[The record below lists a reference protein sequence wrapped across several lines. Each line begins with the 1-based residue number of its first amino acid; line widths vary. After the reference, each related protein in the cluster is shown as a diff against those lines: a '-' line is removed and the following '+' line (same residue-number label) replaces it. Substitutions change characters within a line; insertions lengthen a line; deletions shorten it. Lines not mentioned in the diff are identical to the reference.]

1 MNSATAMIGRENS
14 SKNATTVDIHTN
26 TGIRRRR
33 MPFARMLRTV
43 TMKLTD
49 EISEARPMI
58 CRPSA
63 Q

>member
-1 MNSATAMIGRENS
+1 MKSATAMIGSENS
-14 SKNATTVDIHTN
+14 RRNATTVDIHTN
-26 TGIRRRR
+26 TGIRSSR
-33 MPFARMLRTV
+33 MPFALMLSTV